1 MIAENNDGTQPVEP
15 GQRCSQIVLE
25 AWLKT
30 KCLAQP
36 SIESHFGWKY
46 ITHSESPDGVESTF
60 RDTNGEEHIV
70 RSKYLVGADGGS
82 SRVRKN
88 AGIKMLGAPM

>member
-1 MIAENNDGTQPVEP
+1 MEP

-25 AWLKT
+25 AWLKS
-30 KCLAQP
+30 KCLASP
-36 SIESHFGWKY
+36 SIDGHFGWKY
-46 ITHSESPDGVESTF
+46 LSHTESPEGVKSVYVDAE
-60 RDTNGEEHIV
+60 GQEHV
-70 RSKYLVGADGGS
+70 VHSKYLVGADGGS